1 MNIAGNKADT
11 VYPLMGTI
19 KVPDEFVGKGKL
31 QPGVRKVDSKAMTA
45 FLESVREGKDRL
57 GIAFQRDNRWAERP
71 DTNPY
76 LQSASYDGP
85 DGKKRVSHAIFFSSK
100 VGVQRDE
107 AGKPVL
113 GDDGKPVRKEGLS
126 QVDQIFSKLD
136 TVEIAKGPKGY
147 FMHFVCDAEVAVTKN
162 GLIPK
167 LDTMEGKPAAV
178 GMNNEQFSTTLAAK
192 QAAAAERKAAEK
204 PAAETSAE
212 KGAEKAAEMEVPEGP
227 EMG

>member
-1 MNIAGNKADT
+1 
-11 VYPLMGTI
+11 
-19 KVPDEFVGKGKL
+19 
-31 QPGVRKVDSKAMTA
+31 
-45 FLESVREGKDRL
+45 
-57 GIAFQRDNRWAERP
+57 
-71 DTNPY
+71 
-76 LQSASYDGP
+76 
-85 DGKKRVSHAIFFSSK
+85 
-100 VGVQRDE
+100 
-107 AGKPVL
+107 
-113 GDDGKPVRKEGLS
+113 
-126 QVDQIFSKLD
+126 
-136 TVEIAKGPKGY
+136 
-147 FMHFVCDAEVAVTKN
+147 MHFVCDAEVAVTKN